1 MLPQRMFEKRV
12 CIRLHS
18 ENSEPTMMFS
28 RTTSDE
34 HPPDATA
41 LAMASSH
48 HFTHPR
54 QVSARFGTAYVMCCS
69 PPPAWSSTP
78 LRLSVCYPS
87 ISLVVNITCIRI
99 FCTHSNVLFI
109 LDPTCIALWSGWSS
123 TARHVVSPSSLSPS
137 HPPTPAPSR
146 WPALIT
152 LPLIAKFQLVWRR
165 LCEALLSSLVK
176 NTRICCL
183 VYV

>member
-1 MLPQRMFEKRV
+1 MSACTQKTPNVRCFLKRRLTKTLRRHRLADGQLASLYPPSPSFSSFDAASVMLCF
-12 CIRLHS
+12 
-18 ENSEPTMMFS
+18 
-28 RTTSDE
+28 
-34 HPPDATA
+34 
-41 LAMASSH
+41 
-48 HFTHPR
+48 
-54 QVSARFGTAYVMCCS
+54 S
-69 PPPAWSSTP
+69 PPPASSSTP
-78 LRLSVCYPS
+78 LRPSVCYPS